1 MREPAGGM
9 DTSDPLWPMFPVLK
23 AWPYAARGE
32 AAAAA
37 AALGDFSVLD
47 ITMWMGLEGLAAAAV
62 VFAVAGS
69 DAQRSWVYER
79 LRPYA
84 GTHVVVGG
92 CASYHAA
99 STITSARSRPRS
111 KIPPRPRRTSA
122 RAA

>member
-1 MREPAGGM
+1 VALGVREPAGGM

-47 ITMWMGLEGLAAAAV
+47 ITMWMGLEGLAATAV

-69 DAQRSWVYER
+69 DAQRSW
-79 LRPYA
+79 
-84 GTHVVVGG
+84 
-92 CASYHAA
+92 
-99 STITSARSRPRS
+99 AR
-111 KIPPRPRRTSA
+111 
-122 RAA
+122 